1 MEWIMK
7 GIKFLFTID
16 SWEKSVALFEKNL
29 EIVNLYFGD
38 SLYLILYIVGIFY
51 LLYKRADVRKRFL
64 YPIILLIIFFLI
76 PKTSSFMVS
85 YMFEGRT
92 VFWRFLWL
100 LQVNLVIAFA
110 IVEFISG
117 IKKGRQVVLVGIL
130 LLLVGIGKFIFI
142 PENFQC
148 SENAY
153 KIPKNVIEISEMIK
167 SDAVERENP
176 FVVAPSQIS
185 YWVRMYDANIHLLYG
200 RYSIPNYTKSEKTQP
215 IDMYLTFGVG
225 DKEIIFDDI
234 EASNCAYM
242 VAIMNDD
249 LIDEADERG
258 YVLLG
263 IVEKY
268 SVYRVN
274 LQ

>member
-100 LQVNLVIAFA
+100 
-110 IVEFISG
+110 
-117 IKKGRQVVLVGIL
+117 K
-130 LLLVGIGKFIFI
+130 
-142 PENFQC
+142 
-148 SENAY
+148 
-153 KIPKNVIEISEMIK
+153 
-167 SDAVERENP
+167 
-176 FVVAPSQIS
+176 
-185 YWVRMYDANIHLLYG
+185 
-200 RYSIPNYTKSEKTQP
+200 
-215 IDMYLTFGVG
+215 
-225 DKEIIFDDI
+225 
-234 EASNCAYM
+234 
-242 VAIMNDD
+242 
-249 LIDEADERG
+249 
-258 YVLLG
+258 
-263 IVEKY
+263 
-268 SVYRVN
+268 
-274 LQ
+274 